1 MQEKVELQLVT
12 GTFWASSFF
21 VSEKNQRQC
30 DGGSGTG
37 TNIQITMMY

>member
-30 DGGSGTG
+30 DGVEAVLVLK
-37 TNIQITMMY
+37 